1 MLFAPVIIKL
11 QLPSESPG
19 KLVKTQIADSTS
31 RVFQSVNLGWGPWI
45 CICNQFPGTSNAAG
59 PEITLWKPLPYAL
72 VPPQIGSMELTW
84 EPAATAGSQ
93 APVTQNLPANKI
105 PRYSYHIVGY
115 GHCNKFCGGHEHG
128 VSCKHWRLTLKTG
141 FPAGMRGNL
150 NLRGSEE
157 GRSLVLLEN
166 WEKPTMAR
174 VCARWG

>member
-1 MLFAPVIIKL
+1 MASGRVKFQTRVCLILNFMLFAPVIIKL

-93 APVTQNLPANKI
+93 APVTQNLPATRSPGTPI
-105 PRYSYHIVGY
+105 
-115 GHCNKFCGGHEHG
+115 
-128 VSCKHWRLTLKTG
+128 TLLVTDI
-141 FPAGMRGNL
+141 AINSVVAMNMVCHA
-150 NLRGSEE
+150 SIE
-157 GRSLVLLEN
+157 G
-166 WEKPTMAR
+166 
-174 VCARWG
+174 